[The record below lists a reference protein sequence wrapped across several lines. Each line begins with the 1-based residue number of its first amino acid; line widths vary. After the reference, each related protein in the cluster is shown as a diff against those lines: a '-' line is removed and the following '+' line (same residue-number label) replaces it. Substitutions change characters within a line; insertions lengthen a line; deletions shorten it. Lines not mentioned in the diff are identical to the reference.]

1 MAQRRLLH
9 LQGKRRTAM
18 VVIGVLVL
26 AALLVPLLVSGDNEP
41 PGAFSVPVRG
51 FVSGVISAPGGAFLR
66 DRFGRVV
73 VLHGVNAVYKRAPFE
88 LYPAPGKPFNFS
100 GQDAN
105 RIAALGFNVV
115 RLGMLWQGL
124 EPGTAGPNDPAICR
138 PGPPGDP
145 GQFDQTVL
153 DSYLSK
159 LKRTVDLLGRRH
171 IYTLLDMHQ
180 DVYSELFGGEGAPA
194 WAVCTDGLPA
204 GPMPGRWS
212 RTYASPALRVAFGH
226 FWRNDVVGNLQ
237 GEYDRVWAAV
247 ASFFRSDPW
256 VIGYDPINEPFSTV
270 TQDVQQHDLDAQI
283 ECLYTGSARP
293 GRNEDQDLLV
303 SCPRDD
309 PKIGLIPTI
318 LSADPRHLVF
328 YEPDIFSSRDGP
340 NYVGPMDLPN
350 LVLNFHTY
358 CPNRN
363 GVTGDPTDLTACISH
378 EAATLSR
385 RAGER
390 VLLGSNRQPAGPAWL
405 MGEFGATSNPS
416 LVAAVTATANQ
427 HLVGW
432 VYWQWKFYGD
442 PTGSSH
448 EALVG
453 GSGKLRPTAL
463 ALSQVFAEAVAGS
476 PTSMSFDSSTG
487 AFDLSYTPDP
497 AVRAAT
503 LVVVPKT
510 GHYLHGYCAAVS
522 GGAIVSKAGSRTLE
536 VANEDTS
543 HVDVRVTPGSC

>member
-1 MAQRRLLH
+1 MLRHKNNRRAA
-9 LQGKRRTAM
+9 T

-26 AALLVPLLVSGDNEP
+26 ALVLVPVLLSGDNEP
-41 PGAFSVPVRG
+41 PSPLSVPGQR
-51 FVSGVISAPGGAFLR
+51 FVSGVISAPGGVFLR

-73 VLHGVNAVYKRAPFE
+73 MLHGVNAVYKRAPFE
-88 LYPAPGKPFNFS
+88 LFPAPGKPFNFS
-100 GQDAN
+100 ERDAG

-115 RLGMLWQGL
+115 RLGMVWQGL

-145 GQFDQTVL
+145 GQFNQTVL
-153 DSYLSK
+153 DSYLSN
-159 LKRTVDLLGRRH
+159 LKHTVDMLGRRH

-194 WAVCTDGLPA
+194 WAVCTDGLPT
-204 GPMPGRWS
+204 GSMPGRWS
-212 RTYASPALRVAFGH
+212 RTYTSPALNVAFQH
-226 FWRNDVVGNLQ
+226 FWRNDVVGDLQ

-256 VIGYDPINEPFSTV
+256 VVGYDPINEPCSTV

-283 ECLYTGSARP
+283 ECLYTGTARP
-293 GRNEDQDLLV
+293 GRNEDRNLLV
-303 SCPRDD
+303 SCPRGD
-309 PKIGLIPTI
+309 PKIGLIPAI

-350 LVLNFHTY
+350 LVLNFHAY
-358 CPNRN
+358 CPNRSA
-363 GVTGDPTDLTACISH
+363 VTGDPTDLTACVSH
-378 EAATLSR
+378 ETTTVSR

-390 VLLGSNRQPAGPAWL
+390 ALLGSDQQAAGPAWF

-416 LVAAVTATANQ
+416 LVEVVTATANQ

-432 VYWQWKFYGD
+432 AYWQWKFYGD

-453 GSGKLRPTAL
+453 GSDKLTPTAL
-463 ALSQVFAEAVAGS
+463 ALSQVFAQAVAGS
-476 PTSMSFDSSTG
+476 PTSMSFDAPSG
-487 AFDLSYTPDP
+487 AFNLSYTPDP
-497 AVRAAT
+497 AVKAPT
-503 LVVVPKT
+503 LIVVPRT
-510 GHYLHGYCAAVS
+510 GHYLHGYCASVS
-522 GGAIVSKAGSRTLE
+522 GGTIVSKPGSGTVE
-536 VANEDTS
+536 VVNQDDS
-543 HVDVRVTPGSC
+543 HVDVHVSPGSCS